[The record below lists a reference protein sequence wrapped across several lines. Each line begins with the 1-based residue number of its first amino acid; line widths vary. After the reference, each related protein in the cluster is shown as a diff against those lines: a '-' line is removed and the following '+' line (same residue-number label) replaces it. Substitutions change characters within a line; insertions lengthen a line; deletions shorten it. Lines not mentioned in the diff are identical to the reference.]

1 MISPT
6 FSAEAIFEWLYCSH
20 ACKWQLLLYVS
31 TYTFKDAENEI
42 QTLLLR
48 KDAMD
53 EEKSNIRH
61 KISQINRSIEVRRGL
76 HGHSRSVNIFMV
88 QNLTMYYFGILTL
101 RALAHYTQNRKDFT
115 IKNRCENHCTYIK
128 LLKTSLQLWKKV
140 IVCMKDNCN
149 FCGFTCSVQGPLL
162 G

>member
-1 MISPT
+1 MLRAPPRCV
-6 FSAEAIFEWLYCSH
+6 SAYLAPWYPPHLVQRQYLSDCSH

-31 TYTFKDAENEI
+31 TYTFKDAENEK

-53 EEKSNIRH
+53 EEKLNIRH

-101 RALAHYTQNRKDFT
+101 TALAYFTRNRKDFS
-115 IKNRCENHCTYIK
+115 KK
-128 LLKTSLQLWKKV
+128 SLWKSLHIYKTV
-140 IVCMKDNCN
+140 ENIVAVMKKSY
-149 FCGFTCSVQGPLL
+149 SVYEK
-162 G
+162 